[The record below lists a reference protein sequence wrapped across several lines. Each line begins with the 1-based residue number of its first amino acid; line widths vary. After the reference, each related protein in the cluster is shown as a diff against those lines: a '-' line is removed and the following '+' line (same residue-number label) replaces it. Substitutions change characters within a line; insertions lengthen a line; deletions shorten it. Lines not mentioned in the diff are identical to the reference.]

1 MRRHLALLLVLLLVP
16 GIVHADVACD
26 GTDDS
31 LSTAVATSSFFSVSL
46 GSMTAWY
53 TPTATGT
60 TAGTCWEGRT
70 IVGDLDKNLILAHRV
85 DSGNEQLC
93 GYNFDGTSDNVIGP
107 VFSLNTSHHLAWVH
121 TGGNLTFY
129 VDGTA
134 IGTVASGDT
143 AGLTSALALCAAGS
157 GGNAASGVVSEVRVY
172 NVALSVNE
180 IVALA
185 ASRARRLGSTQPTG
199 QWELGACADGASCD
213 AASLLDLSGNSRHIT
228 GDNGAN
234 NTGLTG
240 RASAVLANPFGVQ

>member
-1 MRRHLALLLVLLLVP
+1 MRQCLSLLFVLLLFP
-16 GIVHADVACD
+16 GLALADIACD

-60 TAGTCWEGRT
+60 TAGTCWQGRT
-70 IVGDLDKNLILAHRV
+70 IVGDVDKSLILAHRV

-107 VFSLNTSHHLAWVH
+107 TFSLNTSHHLAWVH

-129 VDGTA
+129 VDGSA
-134 IGTVASGDT
+134 IGTVASGNT
-143 AGLTSALALCAAGS
+143 TSLAGALAICTAGS
-157 GGNAASGVVSEVRVY
+157 GGAAASGVVSEVRVY

-180 IVALA
+180 IVAMA
-185 ASRARRLGSTQPTG
+185 SSRARRLGSTQPTG

-213 AASLLDLSGNSRHIT
+213 AVSLLDLSGNGRHIT

-240 RASAVLANPFGVQ
+240 RASAVLTNPFGVQ